1 MFGGYEISR
10 AHRAE
15 LARVRAAERE
25 EQQAQEARE
34 EAARYKAAMLAPA
47 YREAYEL
54 QMAAELARARRLE
67 QAEQRACAERRAAA
81 EDYRDRLL
89 QSGAGRWR
97 TVQEV
102 LAAAGGR
109 P

>member
-34 EAARYKAAMLAPA
+34 EAARYKAAMLTPQL
-47 YREAYEL
+47 REEHEIAL
-54 QMAAELARARRLE
+54 AAEVARAKRLE
-67 QAEQRACAERRAAA
+67 QAQLRAAVERVAAA
-81 EDYRDRLL
+81 EDFRDRLL

-102 LAAAGGR
+102 LAAAAGR